1 MDRIQNY
8 VKLIRVHQWTKN
20 LFCFAGLIFGGKLF
34 LFEDI
39 ATSAFT
45 FILFSFTA
53 SSIYV
58 FNDIKDIEY
67 DKAHRKKRFRP
78 LASGRITVLEAVIIG
93 SLLMIFSLITAY
105 KMNYALFI
113 ILLIYI
119 LNNLFYT
126 IVVKHIQILDV
137 FSIAFGF
144 VLRLLSG
151 IYVLGDLPTSWIV
164 LCTFFLALFLGFSKR
179 RAEFVDSGSWSIHEM
194 QQRPVLKRYNKEFLD
209 TLIND
214 SSVMSIFSYALFSAL
229 SGKNPSLIVTLP
241 IVYYAVI
248 HYKQNVLVYNKGE
261 DPDIILIKDWKIWL
275 SILIW
280 CSLFVIIYYFEVK
293 LFI

>member
-1 MDRIQNY
+1 MDKIFSY
-8 VKLIRVHQWTKN
+8 FKIIRVHQWTKN
-20 LFCFAGLIFGGKLF
+20 LFCYAGLIFSGKLF
-34 LFEDI
+34 ILEDI
-39 ATSAFT
+39 ATSSFA
-45 FILFSFTA
+45 FILFSLT
-53 SSIYV
+53 SSSVYV

-67 DKAHRKKRFRP
+67 DRVHKKKRFRP

-194 QQRPVLKRYNKEFLD
+194 QQRPVLKRKSGHLPGSWRPCS
-209 TLIND
+209 
-214 SSVMSIFSYALFSAL
+214 SSVWSWGGSFSV
-229 SGKNPSLIVTLP
+229 SLPLP
-241 IVYYAVI
+241 RPPR
-248 HYKQNVLVYNKGE
+248 QGPL
-261 DPDIILIKDWKIWL
+261 
-275 SILIW
+275 
-280 CSLFVIIYYFEVK
+280 
-293 LFI
+293 